1 MSDRTISRREFVAA
15 SALGVVGVAVRGG
28 RASGEGWQPGDQLLY
43 IGGYTESGRMDG
55 VHLVR
60 MDVASGALRL
70 VGSMNAG
77 PNPSFL
83 AIRPNGRT
91 MYAVNELAEGGL
103 SALAIDRI
111 TGGLTPVG
119 QQLTH
124 GADPCYVSLD
134 RSGWVALVANY
145 TSGSVALF
153 PLNANGA
160 LAPAAVVD
168 QHHGSGPNKERQE
181 GPHAHCIVADP
192 SNRFALNTDLGL
204 DRVFVYRLDAR
215 HGALQHVESSD
226 AQMPPG
232 SGPRHIAFHPTL
244 PLVFVASE
252 LASTLTTLRFDRA
265 SGKLTV
271 IDIRSTLPEGW
282 RGTNLAA
289 DIHVAP
295 SGSVLYVSN
304 RGHNSVAVFSVSTRA
319 GAVALEQ
326 TVSTAGDWPRN
337 FSLDPTGRWL
347 VVANQRSGSI
357 NVLARD
363 PHTGH
368 LAPTDQRLDVP
379 APSCVRFRASVG
391 VTT

>member
-1 MSDRTISRREFVAA
+1 
-15 SALGVVGVAVRGG
+15 
-28 RASGEGWQPGDQLLY
+28 
-43 IGGYTESGRMDG
+43 
-55 VHLVR
+55 
-60 MDVASGALRL
+60 
-70 VGSMNAG
+70 
-77 PNPSFL
+77 
-83 AIRPNGRT
+83 
-91 MYAVNELAEGGL
+91 
-103 SALAIDRI
+103 
-111 TGGLTPVG
+111 
-119 QQLTH
+119 
-124 GADPCYVSLD
+124 
-134 RSGWVALVANY
+134 VANY